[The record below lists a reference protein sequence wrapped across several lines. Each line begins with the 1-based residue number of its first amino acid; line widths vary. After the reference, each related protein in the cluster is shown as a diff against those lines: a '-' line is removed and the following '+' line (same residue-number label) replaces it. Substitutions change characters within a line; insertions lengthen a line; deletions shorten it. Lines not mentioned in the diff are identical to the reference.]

1 LHLLIALISLLS
13 LPLSGSCSC
22 APSDTLM
29 LELERAVWLDSQGA
43 LNLSGLALGD
53 DGYLYF
59 SDDNGPAP
67 VGWQLQN
74 PVLLRI
80 RLEDVLDSSNANPR
94 LEALEAAGEENP
106 FEAMA
111 EQGGKAH
118 KFDLEG
124 VAVAGDG
131 KLWTVD
137 ERDRLLIEHD
147 TDSGAMRQ
155 VAGYGKLASWHEQ
168 LASGRINNGFEG
180 IALLEDKLF
189 LANEMFPGLIVRYTL
204 SGTGEIEP
212 DTVFRITGNH
222 DITGLECDSGSL
234 YALGRSAST
243 VYRLDPETG
252 AVAAVASFRREGDL
266 PRYRY
271 AQRMDHYR
279 NSEGLAVGGG
289 RIFIVMDGNFQ
300 PCLEKGNQRLP
311 LLLIYRRPN
320 GF

>member
-1 LHLLIALISLLS
+1 MQLLIILISLLS
-13 LPLSGSCSC
+13 LPLSSSCLS
-22 APSDTLM
+22 APADTLV
-29 LELERAVWLDSQGA
+29 LELERAVWLDSRGA
-43 LNLSGLALGD
+43 LNLSGLALGN

-67 VGWQLQN
+67 VGWQPQN

-80 RLEDVLDSSNANPR
+80 RLEDVLDSSKANPR
-94 LEALEAAGEENP
+94 LEVLDATGDNSP
-106 FEAMA
+106 YSTMA
-111 EQGGKAH
+111 ELGGKAH

-131 KLWTVD
+131 KLWAVD
-137 ERDRLLIEHD
+137 ERDRLLIEYD
-147 TDSGAMRQ
+147 TGSGTMRQ
-155 VAGYGKLASWHEQ
+155 VAGYGKLSSWHEQ

-189 LANEMFPGLIVRYTL
+189 LSNEMFPGLIVRYSV
-204 SGTGEIEP
+204 SGAVEIEP
-212 DTVFRITGNH
+212 DTIFTIEGNH
-222 DITGLECDSGSL
+222 DITGLECNSGAL
-234 YALGRSAST
+234 YALGRSASSI
-243 VYRLDPETG
+243 YRMDPETG
-252 AVAAVASFRREGDL
+252 EVTAVASFSREGDH

-289 RIFIVMDGNFQ
+289 RIFIVLDGNFQ
-300 PCLEKGNQRLP
+300 PCLENGNQRLP
-311 LLLIYRRPN
+311 LLLIYKRPD